1 MSETFALRGAI
12 AHTPTFERFEL
23 FPDAYLICRDEKVV
37 GVFEHL
43 PEEYRGIRVID
54 RSGCVII
61 PGMIDLHQHA
71 PQYAFRGLGQNIE
84 KPDWD
89 SWFDLYAFPEE
100 KRYQDLEYAQ
110 RAYGRL
116 VSDLLKSTTT
126 RICTFAT
133 IHRPATELLMEL
145 LHRSGLCAYVGKVN
159 MDRNSAEGLLETT
172 EESLEET
179 RRWLQNSVGRY
190 PHVKPIITPRY
201 IPSCTDEVMEGL
213 SALMKEFGV
222 PVQSHLS
229 EGLDEIAWVHQLM
242 PNISFYGQGYDRFD
256 MMGTV
261 QPTLMAHCI
270 FSNQEEFDML
280 CSRNITIAHCPDA
293 NLNYSGT
300 AAPILKYVRSGAKV
314 GLGSDVSGGHTLN
327 LMQVML
333 QAIVASKVRWAYCE
347 RTGKADEKRDVLTLA
362 NAFYLATK
370 GGGSFWGKVGSFE
383 PGYAFD
389 AVVLDDSRIA
399 DECPRSV
406 YERVERLA
414 CLGDDR
420 ETVEKYVN
428 GTLVYSKSNCVG
440 EG

>member
-1 MSETFALRGAI
+1 
-12 AHTPTFERFEL
+12 
-23 FPDAYLICRDEKVV
+23 
-37 GVFEHL
+37 
-43 PEEYRGIRVID
+43 
-54 RSGCVII
+54 
-61 PGMIDLHQHA
+61 
-71 PQYAFRGLGQNIE
+71 
-84 KPDWD
+84 
-89 SWFDLYAFPEE
+89 
-100 KRYQDLEYAQ
+100 
-110 RAYGRL
+110 
-116 VSDLLKSTTT
+116 
-126 RICTFAT
+126 
-133 IHRPATELLMEL
+133 
-145 LHRSGLCAYVGKVN
+145 
-159 MDRNSAEGLLETT
+159 
-172 EESLEET
+172 
-179 RRWLQNSVGRY
+179 
-190 PHVKPIITPRY
+190 
-201 IPSCTDEVMEGL
+201 
-213 SALMKEFGV
+213 
-222 PVQSHLS
+222 
-229 EGLDEIAWVHQLM
+229 
-242 PNISFYGQGYDRFD
+242 
-256 MMGTV
+256 
-261 QPTLMAHCI
+261 
-270 FSNQEEFDML
+270 ML